1 MLKTK
6 AAEKFYHRY
15 ISDIPRIKFFGQRW
29 DWAKRQFCK
38 VAISE
43 GCTERIATWEPDMI
57 VATTA
62 TNRDN
67 NQAFNSA
74 DLLRNSLERP
84 SAVGSST
91 KSKDTVSIS
100 QYGREQAE
108 KNGADTTTKPA
119 HSARPANDMQLDS
132 QELQQLSTLKQRDR
146 EVRTHEQA
154 HLSAAGQYARGG
166 ASFTFQKGPDGH
178 SYAVGGEV
186 GIDVGK
192 ERTPE
197 ATITKMQT
205 IKRAAL
211 APANPSQADRRIA
224 AQAAVKEATANKE
237 LLQQRQEEL
246 LQSESKTF
254 PAAADEKTAPR
265 AEAEGQITASSYSSL
280 KTVIAAYANAAAM

>member
-1 MLKTK
+1 
-6 AAEKFYHRY
+6 
-15 ISDIPRIKFFGQRW
+15 
-29 DWAKRQFCK
+29 
-38 VAISE
+38 
-43 GCTERIATWEPDMI
+43 MI
-57 VATTA
+57 VATT
-62 TNRDN
+62 TINRDN
-67 NQAFNSA
+67 SQAVSRA
-74 DLLRNSLERP
+74 GLLRDSLERP
-84 SAVGSST
+84 SSS
-91 KSKDTVSIS
+91 SSSANEKDTVSIS

-108 KNGADTTTKPA
+108 KNGETTTAKPA
-119 HSARPANDMQLDS
+119 NSTSPANDMKLDS
-132 QELQQLSTLKQRDR
+132 QELLQISSLKQRDR

-224 AQAAVKEATANKE
+224 AQAAVKEAEANKE
-237 LLQQRQEEL
+237 ILQQTQEEL

-254 PAAADEKTAPR
+254 PTSADKETAPR
-265 AEAEGQITASSYSSL
+265 VETEGQVSSPSHSSL
-280 KTVIAAYANAAAM
+280 KTVIAAYKNAAAM

>member
-1 MLKTK
+1 
-6 AAEKFYHRY
+6 
-15 ISDIPRIKFFGQRW
+15 
-29 DWAKRQFCK
+29 
-38 VAISE
+38 
-43 GCTERIATWEPDMI
+43 MI

-67 NQAFNSA
+67 NQAFNST
-74 DLLRNSLERP
+74 DLLRNSLDRP
-84 SAVGSST
+84 SAPNSST
-91 KSKDTVSIS
+91 KDKDTVSIS
-100 QYGREQAE
+100 QYGREQA
-108 KNGADTTTKPA
+108 KKSGKDTTTK
-119 HSARPANDMQLDS
+119 PANDMQLDS
-132 QELQQLSTLKQRDR
+132 QELQQLSALKQRDR

-166 ASFTFQKGPDGH
+166 ASFSFQKGPDGH

-224 AQAAVKEATANKE
+224 AQAAVKEATASKE

-246 LQSESKTF
+246 LQSESKTI
-254 PAAADEKTAPR
+254 PVSADEKTAPR
-265 AEAEGQITASSYSSL
+265 TETKGQISASSYSSL

>member
-1 MLKTK
+1 
-6 AAEKFYHRY
+6 
-15 ISDIPRIKFFGQRW
+15 
-29 DWAKRQFCK
+29 
-38 VAISE
+38 
-43 GCTERIATWEPDMI
+43 MI

-62 TNRDN
+62 TNRNN
-67 NQAFNSA
+67 NQAFNST
-74 DLLRNSLERP
+74 DLLRNSLDRP
-84 SAVGSST
+84 SAPNSST
-91 KSKDTVSIS
+91 KDKDTVSIS
-100 QYGREQAE
+100 QYGREQA
-108 KNGADTTTKPA
+108 KKSGKDTTTKPA
-119 HSARPANDMQLDS
+119 NDAKPTNDMQLDS
-132 QELQQLSTLKQRDR
+132 QELQQLSALKQRDR

-166 ASFTFQKGPDGH
+166 ASFSFQKGPDGH

-224 AQAAVKEATANKE
+224 AQAAVKEATASKE

-246 LQSESKTF
+246 LQSESKTI
-254 PAAADEKTAPR
+254 PVSADEKTAPR
-265 AEAEGQITASSYSSL
+265 TETKGQISASSYSSL

>member
-1 MLKTK
+1 
-6 AAEKFYHRY
+6 
-15 ISDIPRIKFFGQRW
+15 
-29 DWAKRQFCK
+29 
-38 VAISE
+38 
-43 GCTERIATWEPDMI
+43 MI
-57 VATTA
+57 VAATA
-62 TNRDN
+62 INRDN
-67 NQAFNSA
+67 SQAVSRA
-74 DLLRNSLERP
+74 GLLPSSLERP
-84 SAVGSST
+84 SSATSST
-91 KSKDTVSIS
+91 KDKDTVSIS
-100 QYGREQAE
+100 QHGREQAE
-108 KNGADTTTKPA
+108 KNGKDTTTKPA
-119 HSARPANDMQLDS
+119 NSVSPTNDMQLDS
-132 QELQQLSTLKQRDR
+132 QELQQLNTLKQRDR

-166 ASFTFQKGPDGH
+166 ASFSFQKGPDGH

-246 LQSESKTF
+246 LQSESTPF
-254 PAAADEKTAPR
+254 QASADEKTASR
-265 AEAEGQITASSYSSL
+265 AETEGQISASSYSSL